1 MTGGILRTRAGSV
14 RGERRS
20 TLDLAADRSR
30 PPWRSWRTKSQAGRA
45 IRWIETYCRIPSGAN
60 AGKLLRL
67 APFQKHAIEE
77 LLAEGVRDGGLQI
90 PRGNAK
96 STLWAA
102 VGLWALC
109 DHADA
114 PQVPLVSYNSRQAL
128 RNLFGPAA
136 NMVRAHP
143 ELAARLVVYTSNE
156 RRIWSAWNEGELTPL
171 PADVERLQGL
181 NPTLALID
189 EAQTIAPEIVY
200 AVAQGAGKRPDSL
213 VLTIGTPAPTPE
225 ARASALFD
233 RRERARDG
241 TRLRWIEYAADAG
254 CALDDRDQWRKAN
267 PALDAGILYVDA
279 LEGELQ
285 TVDEATFRSYRLGQ
299 WLDVAVASWLPPGAW
314 EANPTTEPPLDGSE
328 IVLGLAGTW
337 RSAVALVASTMD
349 GEISTIWFSDTADDD
364 DLRDAVEEASRRWS
378 IVEIVVAPRIR
389 PRLVHEWSEEG
400 VPVVVWSGTRDVEV
414 SSSTDFRRA
423 IVEGRLPHDHDPF
436 LTGHVVALVGKANP
450 DGTLVLVA
458 PNDATDVS
466 AARAARYAWTR
477 ARDYADL
484 GAPAIY

>member
-1 MTGGILRTRAGSV
+1 ME
-14 RGERRS
+14 RGRS
-20 TLDLAADRSR
+20 L
-30 PPWRSWRTKSQAGRA
+30 P
-45 IRWIETYCRIPSGAN
+45 
-60 AGKLLRL
+60 
-67 APFQKHAIEE
+67 
-77 LLAEGVRDGGLQI
+77 
-90 PRGNAK
+90 
-96 STLWAA
+96 
-102 VGLWALC
+102 
-109 DHADA
+109 
-114 PQVPLVSYNSRQAL
+114 
-128 RNLFGPAA
+128 
-136 NMVRAHP
+136 
-143 ELAARLVVYTSNE
+143 
-156 RRIWSAWNEGELTPL
+156 PL

-189 EAQTIAPEIVY
+189 EAQTIA
-200 AVAQGAGKRPDSL
+200 AGRMRLRGRLQGAGKRPDSL

-299 WLDVAVASWLPPGAW
+299 WLDVAVASWPSRGVGG
-314 EANPTTEPPLDGSE
+314 EPDDGTS
-328 IVLGLAGTW
+328 
-337 RSAVALVASTMD
+337 RSTGRRSCSDSRGRGGPRLRWSRRRD
-349 GEISTIWFSDTADDD
+349 GRREISTIWFSDTADDD
-364 DLRDAVEEASRRWS
+364 DPHAEPQVEEASRRWS

-389 PRLVHEWSEEG
+389 PRRVHEWSEEG